1 MEPVS
6 IWYLYNSGFA
16 VKTERHFLIFDYF
29 LDSPRS
35 GGLKSGVVDSTEL
48 QDYDTVVF
56 VSHSHADHFNRNIF
70 QWRKQIP
77 SIRYVLS
84 DDITTSEECL
94 RVGAGQSCDLG
105 DLQIQTLASTDLGVA
120 FLVQVDG
127 LCIYH
132 AGDLNWWHW
141 NDEPEE
147 ANRLMAQSFQKQI
160 DTLEGIP
167 IDIAFLPVDP
177 RQEEN
182 ALLGLQYFTQ
192 HADAK
197 TIIPMHFGSQFSIF
211 DRIFSDPQ
219 TLPYRDRIIRF
230 SQRGEIW
237 PHHP

>member
-1 MEPVS
+1 MKPVS

-35 GGLKSGVVDSTEL
+35 GGLNGGVIDPAEL
-48 QDYDTVVF
+48 QDSNTVVF
-56 VSHSHADHFNRNIF
+56 VSHSHPDHFNRNIF

-77 SIRYVLS
+77 SIRYILS
-84 DDITTSEECL
+84 DDISTSEECL
-94 RVGAGQSCDLG
+94 RVSAGRSYNLG
-105 DLQIQTLASTDLGVA
+105 DMEIRTLASTDLGVA

-147 ANRLMAQSFQKQI
+147 ANRLMAQSFQEQI
-160 DTLEGIP
+160 DKLEGIP
-167 IDIAFLPVDP
+167 IDIAFIPVDP

-182 ALLGLQYFTQ
+182 ALLGLRYFTQ

-197 TIIPMHFGSQFSIF
+197 MLVPMHFGSQLSIF

-219 TLPYRDRIIRF
+219 TLPCRNRIVRL
-230 SQRGEIW
+230 SQRGETW
-237 PHHP
+237 FYRP